1 MNRRRF
7 SSVWTVVVVAILTVA
22 GCGVS
27 TSAPPPATVS
37 PAASTSALPP
47 LPTLDPIFARA
58 TSGSLVTAQGRS
70 FSADGRP
77 FRFVGANVY
86 DAAATDRYSCDPGAR
101 MDADRLRRTFAL
113 LHDQYGVSVI
123 RFWAYQTYTDA
134 GRDFSGVDAVI
145 AAAKATGIRLLPVLE
160 DGPGYCTTISPTTP
174 KAAYESDT
182 WFTGGYRKQFGTA
195 VLSFRDYAKIVTQHY
210 RNEPAILGWSMLN
223 EADTSARDSQ
233 SRSALVDFA
242 ADMARV
248 IKDSDPNHLL
258 TVGTQSNGAAGASG
272 ADFLAVYRTP
282 GIDFAEVHD
291 WGYWGSDESPMP
303 GGVGAT
309 PPDPSAP
316 ACQER
321 HAKVGCSFAMSVGLN
336 KPLVVG
342 EAGIDRGDGSAP
354 ALLRR
359 ADLLKAKMDAAFAA
373 GAAGYLIWR
382 VTSKVTDRYDIVA
395 GDQDPLLKVLAT
407 EAKKLGTPAA

>member
-1 MNRRRF
+1 MSRRR
-7 SSVWTVVVVAILTVA
+7 SIPSWAAVLVAVLVALLTLV
-22 GCGVS
+22 GCGAS
-27 TSAPPPATVS
+27 TGAPPAVP
-37 PAASTSALPP
+37 TSALPP
-47 LPTLDPIFARA
+47 LPSLDPVFARA
-58 TSGSLVTAQGRS
+58 TSASFVTTQGRS
-70 FSADGRP
+70 FIADGRP

-101 MDADRLRRTFAL
+101 MDTDRLRETFAL

-134 GRDFSGVDAVI
+134 GRDFSGMDAVI

-174 KAAYESDT
+174 KAAYKSDT
-182 WFTGGYRKQFGTA
+182 WFSSGYREQFGTA

-210 RNEPAILGWSMLN
+210 RDEPTILGWSLLN
-223 EADTSARDSQ
+223 EADTSARDSRG
-233 SRSALVDFA
+233 RSALVDFA
-242 ADMARV
+242 TDMAQV
-248 IKDSDPNHLL
+248 VKDTDPHHLL

-309 PPDPSAP
+309 PPDPNSA
-316 ACQER
+316 ACQQV
-321 HAKVGCSFAMSVGLN
+321 HAKVGCSFAMSAMLN
-336 KPLVVG
+336 KPLLVG
-342 EAGIDRGDGSAP
+342 EAGIDRGNASAQ
-354 ALLRR
+354 ALQRR
-359 ADLLKAKMDAAFAA
+359 ADLLKAKIDAAFAA

-382 VTSKVTDRYDIVA
+382 VTDKVTDKYDIVA
-395 GDQDPLLKVLAT
+395 GEPDPLLKVLAA
-407 EAKKLGTPAA
+407 EAKKLGAPAA